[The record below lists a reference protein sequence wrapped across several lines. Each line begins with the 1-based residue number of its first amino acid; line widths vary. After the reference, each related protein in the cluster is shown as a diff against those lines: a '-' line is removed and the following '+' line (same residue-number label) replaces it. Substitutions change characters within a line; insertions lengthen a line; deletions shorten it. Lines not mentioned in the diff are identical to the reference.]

1 VKEIVTSRCK
11 WDFIGCTMEVD
22 WKKEIVEGEYP
33 IFYVDI
39 FVIKALSI
47 RMIYILDFIIKS
59 WV

>member
-1 VKEIVTSRCK
+1 
-11 WDFIGCTMEVD
+11 MEVD